1 MSKIE
6 LVALFSD
13 IMMHVKNV
21 YNYIWL
27 FFEIHMQKIIFI
39 SVMLLCVNDVSL
51 NRRYIGINL
60 SKFYSIKFV
69 RYSRSVLLI

>member
-51 NRRYIGINL
+51 N
-60 SKFYSIKFV
+60 
-69 RYSRSVLLI
+69 

>member
-1 MSKIE
+1 MLTWRKFSGMSKIE
-6 LVALFSD
+6 LLALFGD
-13 IMMHVKNV
+13 IITRVKSV

-51 NRRYIGINL
+51 N
-60 SKFYSIKFV
+60 
-69 RYSRSVLLI
+69 